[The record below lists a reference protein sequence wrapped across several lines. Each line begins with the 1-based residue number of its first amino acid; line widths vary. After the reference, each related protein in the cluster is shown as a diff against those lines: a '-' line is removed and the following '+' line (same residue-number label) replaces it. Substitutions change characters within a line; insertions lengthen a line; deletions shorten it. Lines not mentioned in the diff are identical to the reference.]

1 MSQADFV
8 ENNPWWLD
16 KRAIDKDP
24 RIVEWEASKFKWTPR
39 LGDTF
44 ERNLDV
50 IYVLRGPRQVG
61 KTTLM
66 KLKIRDLLESGIE
79 ARHIFYWP
87 CDLVEGPE
95 RLVRIITSY
104 QDFSR
109 KDTAPK
115 DRGVG
120 LKGWLSGPKP
130 NDTKAK
136 GPSEKQSFADK
147 RRAAVQPMTSI
158 SSDSQDKTTRLYIVL
173 DEISSVKDWQKGI
186 KSLYDAGRL
195 RKCTL
200 VLTGSHSIDLR
211 KATETLARRRGEVDK
226 LKDHLPDKILLPAKF
241 SEYVDTRSEKIQ
253 TMVRDLDLLKRPRRL
268 ALWSQIIKGELPK
281 EAEELRLL
289 SKEVQTL
296 FTEYLLT
303 GGVPK
308 VVDSYMSSGSI
319 SKDLYEDYVNLVL
332 RDIARW
338 NGREIV
344 LRQVVR
350 KLVEALGT
358 TISLN
363 GLRQETDVSS
373 HHTTGVY
380 LNFLKDSFV
389 TTIIPKLDLNKDASN
404 VRDPRKSHFEDP
416 FIFHALRS
424 WALGRD
430 PYREALNFLSEPEKV
445 SKLVESVVANHLV
458 RLLFS
463 YNPSTLFDYSSQ
475 LFYWEGPSSR
485 QLDFA
490 VRLGNKYLPVE
501 VKYQSRISSDD
512 AKPIIDFQKAG
523 KSTKGLI
530 LTKDTLAT
538 KSSHLEV
545 PVHLALL
552 LI

>member
-1 MSQADFV
+1 LSQADLV

-16 KRAIDKDP
+16 KKAINEDP
-24 RIVEWEASKFKWTPR
+24 RIVEWEASRFKWTPR

-44 ERNLDV
+44 EWDLDV

-66 KLKIRDLLESGIE
+66 KLKIRDLLESGVE

-109 KDTAPK
+109 KDTMAK

-120 LKGWLSGPKP
+120 IRGWISGPKS
-130 NDTKAK
+130 NNTKAEA
-136 GPSEKQSFADK
+136 P
-147 RRAAVQPMTSI
+147 T
-158 SSDSQDKTTRLYIVL
+158 DKTTRLYIVL

-226 LKDHLPDKILLPAKF
+226 LKDQLPDKILLPTKF
-241 SEYVDTRSEKIQ
+241 AEYVETRSENIRN
-253 TMVRDLDLLKRPRRL
+253 MIRGLDLLKRPGRH
-268 ALWSQIIKGELPK
+268 ALWGQLMKGDMPK
-281 EAEELRLL
+281 ELEELQLL

-296 FTEYLLT
+296 FGEYLLT

-308 VVDSYMSSGSI
+308 VVDSYISSGSI
-319 SKDLYEDYVNLVL
+319 SKNLYEDYVNLVL
-332 RDIARW
+332 RDVTRW
-338 NGREIV
+338 NGKEIV

-350 KLVEALGT
+350 KLIEALGT
-358 TISLN
+358 AISLN

-380 LNFLKDSFV
+380 LDFLKDSFV
-389 TTIIPKLDLNKDASN
+389 TTVIPKLDLSKDASN

-424 WALGRD
+424 WALGRE
-430 PYREALNFLSEPEKV
+430 PYREALNFLSEPEKA
-445 SKLVESVVANHLV
+445 SKLVESVVASHLV

-463 YNPSTLFDYSSQ
+463 YNPSTLFDYASQ

-490 VRLGNKYLPVE
+490 VRLGDKYLPLE

-512 AKPIIDFQKAG
+512 AKPIFDFQKAG
-523 KSTKGLI
+523 KSTSGLI
-530 LTKDTLAT
+530 LTRDTLAT
-538 KSSHLEV
+538 KGSHLEI

>member
-1 MSQADFV
+1 LIAKGKNGLSQADFV

-16 KRAIDKDP
+16 KKAIDKDP

-44 ERNLDV
+44 EWNLDV

-66 KLKIRDLLESGIE
+66 KLKIRDLLESGVE

-109 KDTAPK
+109 KDTVAK

-120 LKGWLSGPKP
+120 FKGWLSGPKLD
-130 NDTKAK
+130 DTKAEA
-136 GPSEKQSFADK
+136 P
-147 RRAAVQPMTSI
+147 I
-158 SSDSQDKTTRLYIVL
+158 DKTTRLYIVL

-226 LKDHLPDKILLPAKF
+226 LKDHLPDKILLPTKF

-253 TMVRDLDLLKRPRRL
+253 TMIRDWDLLKRPRRH
-268 ALWSQIIKGELPK
+268 ALWSQIMKGDLPK
-281 EAEELRLL
+281 EVEELQLL

-296 FTEYLLT
+296 FKEYLLT

-308 VVDSYMSSGSI
+308 VVDSYVSSGSI

-350 KLVEALGT
+350 KLMEALGT
-358 TISLN
+358 AISLN

-380 LNFLKDSFV
+380 LDFLKDSFV
-389 TTIIPKLDLNKDASN
+389 IDIIQKLDLDKDASN

-463 YNPSTLFDYSSQ
+463 YNPSTLFDYSNQ

-490 VRLGNKYLPVE
+490 VRLVNKYLPVE
-501 VKYQSRISSDD
+501 VKYQNRISSDD
-512 AKPIIDFQKAG
+512 AKPLIDFQKAG
-523 KSTKGLI
+523 KSTNGLI

>member
-1 MSQADFV
+1 MSGNNGLSQADLV

-16 KRAIDKDP
+16 KKAIDEDP

-39 LGDTF
+39 LGETF
-44 ERNLDV
+44 DWELDV

-66 KLKIRDLLESGIE
+66 KLKIRDLLEDGVE

-95 RLVRIITSY
+95 RLVQIITSY

-109 KDTAPK
+109 KDTLAK
-115 DRGVG
+115 GGVG
-120 LKGWLSGPKP
+120 LKGWLAGPKP
-130 NDTKAK
+130 KTGVSPGA
-136 GPSEKQSFADK
+136 
-147 RRAAVQPMTSI
+147 
-158 SSDSQDKTTRLYIVL
+158 QDKTIRLYIVL
-173 DEISSVKDWQKGI
+173 DEISSVRDWQKGI

-211 KATETLARRRGEVDK
+211 KATETLARRRGEVER
-226 LKDHLPDKILLPAKF
+226 LTDHLPDKILLPTKF
-241 SEYVDTRSEKIQ
+241 AEYVETRSEKIRN
-253 TMVRDLDLLKRPRRL
+253 MIRDLDLLMRPGRH
-268 ALWSQIIKGELPK
+268 ALWGQIMKGDMPK
-281 EAEELRLL
+281 ELEDLQLV

-296 FTEYLLT
+296 FNEYLLT

-319 SKDLYEDYVNLVL
+319 PKNLYEDYVSLVL
-332 RDIARW
+332 RDVARW
-338 NGREIV
+338 NGKEIV

-350 KLVEALGT
+350 KLMESLGT
-358 TISLN
+358 AVSLN

-380 LNFLKDSFV
+380 LDFLKDSFV
-389 TTIIPKLDLNKDASN
+389 TTVISKLDVNKDASN

-430 PYREALNFLSEPEKV
+430 PYREALNFVSEPEKV
-445 SKLVESVVANHLV
+445 SKLVESVVASHLV

-475 LFYWEGPSSR
+475 LFYWEGSSSR

-490 VRLGNKYLPVE
+490 VRLGSKYLPVE
-501 VKYQSRISSDD
+501 VKYQNRISSDD
-512 AKPIIDFQKAG
+512 AKPLVDFQKAG
-523 KSTKGLI
+523 KSTNGLI
-530 LTKDTLAT
+530 LTKDKLAT
-538 KSSHLEV
+538 KGSHLEI

>member
-1 MSQADFV
+1 LSQADLV

-16 KRAIDKDP
+16 KKAIDEDP

-44 ERNLDV
+44 EWELDV

-66 KLKIRDLLESGIE
+66 KLKIRDLLESGVE

-109 KDTAPK
+109 KDTVGK
-115 DRGVG
+115 DKGVG
-120 LKGWLSGPKP
+120 IKGWLSGPKP
-130 NDTKAK
+130 KDTKA
-136 GPSEKQSFADK
+136 
-147 RRAAVQPMTSI
+147 AAPV
-158 SSDSQDKTTRLYIVL
+158 DKTTRLYIVL

-226 LKDHLPDKILLPAKF
+226 LKDHLPDKILLPTKF
-241 SEYVDTRSEKIQ
+241 SEYADTRSEKIHN
-253 TMVRDLDLLKRPRRL
+253 MIRSLGLLKRPRRQ
-268 ALWSQIIKGELPK
+268 ALWGQIMKGDMPK
-281 EAEELRLL
+281 EAEELQLL
-289 SKEVQTL
+289 SKEAQNL
-296 FTEYLLT
+296 FNEFLIT

-308 VVDSYMSSGSI
+308 VIDRYLSSGSI
-319 SKDLYEDYVNLVL
+319 SQDLYEDYVSLVL
-332 RDIARW
+332 RDVARW
-338 NGREIV
+338 NGKEIV

-350 KLVEALGT
+350 KLMESLGT
-358 TISLN
+358 AVSLN

-380 LNFLKDSFV
+380 LDFLKDSFV
-389 TTIIPKLDLNKDASN
+389 TTVISKLDLNKDSSN

-424 WALGRD
+424 WALGRE

-458 RLLFS
+458 RLLFG
-463 YNPSTLFDYSSQ
+463 YNPSTLFDYNTQ

-490 VRLGNKYLPVE
+490 VRLGSKYLPVE
-501 VKYQSRISSDD
+501 VKYQNRISSDD

-523 KSTKGLI
+523 KSTNGLI

-538 KSSHLEV
+538 KGSHLEV

>member
-1 MSQADFV
+1 MSQADLV
-8 ENNPWWLD
+8 ENNPWWLN
-16 KRAIDKDP
+16 KKAIDKDP

-44 ERNLDV
+44 EWNLDL

-66 KLKIRDLLESGIE
+66 KLKIRDLLESGVE
-79 ARHIFYWP
+79 ARRIFYWP

-109 KDTAPK
+109 KDTVAK
-115 DRGVG
+115 DKGVG
-120 LKGWLSGPKP
+120 FKGWVLGPKP
-130 NDTKAK
+130 NDTKA
-136 GPSEKQSFADK
+136 GAP
-147 RRAAVQPMTSI
+147 I
-158 SSDSQDKTTRLYIVL
+158 DKTTRLYIVL

-195 RKCTL
+195 RNCTL

-226 LKDHLPDKILLPAKF
+226 LKDHLPDKILLPTKF
-241 SEYVDTRSEKIQ
+241 SEYADTRSEKIHN
-253 TMVRDLDLLKRPRRL
+253 MIRSMDLLKRPSRQT
-268 ALWSQIIKGELPK
+268 LWGQIMKGDMPK
-281 EAEELRLL
+281 EAEELQLI
-289 SKEVQTL
+289 SKEAQNL
-296 FTEYLLT
+296 FNEVLIT

-308 VVDSYMSSGSI
+308 VIDRYLSSGSI
-319 SKDLYEDYVNLVL
+319 SQDLYEDYVSLVL
-332 RDIARW
+332 RDVARW
-338 NGREIV
+338 NGKEIV

-350 KLVEALGT
+350 KLMESLGT
-358 TISLN
+358 AVSLN

-380 LNFLKDSFV
+380 LDFLKDSFV
-389 TTIIPKLDLNKDASN
+389 TTVISKLDLNKDASN

-424 WALGRD
+424 WALGRE
-430 PYREALNFLSEPEKV
+430 PYREALSFLSEPEKV

-475 LFYWEGPSSR
+475 LFYWEGSSSR

-490 VRLGNKYLPVE
+490 VRLGSKYLPVE
-501 VKYQSRISSDD
+501 VKYQSKISSDD
-512 AKPIIDFQKAG
+512 AKTLIDFRKAG
-523 KSTKGLI
+523 RSTNGLI
-530 LTKDTLAT
+530 LTKDTLAA
-538 KSSHLEV
+538 KGSHLEI

>member
-16 KRAIDKDP
+16 KKAIDEDP

-44 ERNLDV
+44 EWNLDV

-66 KLKIRDLLESGIE
+66 KLMIRDLLESGVE

-87 CDLVEGPE
+87 CDLVEGPD

-109 KDTAPK
+109 KDTVAK

-120 LKGWLSGPKP
+120 FKGWLSGPKP
-130 NDTKAK
+130 SGKKT
-136 GPSEKQSFADK
+136 
-147 RRAAVQPMTSI
+147 AAPIDNTI
-158 SSDSQDKTTRLYIVL
+158 RLYIVL

-211 KATETLARRRGEVDK
+211 KATETLARRRGEVDQ
-226 LKDHLPDKILLPAKF
+226 LKDHLPDKILLPTKF
-241 SEYVDTRSEKIQ
+241 SEYADTRSEKIHN
-253 TMVRDLDLLKRPRRL
+253 MIRSIDLLKRPRRQTI
-268 ALWSQIIKGELPK
+268 WGQIMKGDMPK
-281 EAEELRLL
+281 EAEELQLL
-289 SKEVQTL
+289 SKEAQNL
-296 FTEYLLT
+296 FNEFLIT

-308 VVDSYMSSGSI
+308 VIDRYLSSGSI
-319 SKDLYEDYVNLVL
+319 SQDLYEDYVSLVL
-332 RDIARW
+332 RDVARW
-338 NGREIV
+338 NGKEIV

-350 KLVEALGT
+350 KLMESLGT
-358 TISLN
+358 AVSLN

-380 LNFLKDSFV
+380 LDFLKDSFV
-389 TTIIPKLDLNKDASN
+389 TTVISKLDLSKDSSN

-430 PYREALNFLSEPEKV
+430 PYREALNFLNEPEKV

-463 YNPSTLFDYSSQ
+463 YNPSTLFDYSTQ
-475 LFYWEGPSSR
+475 LFYWEGASSR

-490 VRLGNKYLPVE
+490 VRLGSKYLPVE
-501 VKYQSRISSDD
+501 VKYQNRISSDD

-523 KSTKGLI
+523 KSTDGLI
-530 LTKDTLAT
+530 LTKDTLAA
-538 KSSHLEV
+538 KGSHLEI

>member
-1 MSQADFV
+1 LSQADLV

-16 KRAIDKDP
+16 KKAIEEDP

-44 ERNLDV
+44 EWDLDV

-66 KLKIRDLLESGIE
+66 KLKIRDLLESGVE

-109 KDTAPK
+109 KD
-115 DRGVG
+115 
-120 LKGWLSGPKP
+120 
-130 NDTKAK
+130 
-136 GPSEKQSFADK
+136 
-147 RRAAVQPMTSI
+147 
-158 SSDSQDKTTRLYIVL
+158 KTTRLYIVL

-186 KSLYDAGRL
+186 KSLYDSGRL

-226 LKDHLPDKILLPAKF
+226 LKDHLPDKILLPTKF
-241 SEYVDTRSEKIQ
+241 SEYADTRSEKIHN
-253 TMVRDLDLLKRPRRL
+253 MIRSLDLLKRPRRQS
-268 ALWSQIIKGELPK
+268 LWGQIMKGDMPK
-281 EAEELRLL
+281 EAEELQLL
-289 SKEVQTL
+289 SKEAQNL
-296 FTEYLLT
+296 FNEFLIT

-308 VVDSYMSSGSI
+308 VIDRYLSSGSI
-319 SKDLYEDYVNLVL
+319 SQDLYEDYASLVL
-332 RDIARW
+332 RDVARW
-338 NGREIV
+338 NGKEIV

-350 KLVEALGT
+350 KLMESLGT
-358 TISLN
+358 AVSLN

-380 LNFLKDSFV
+380 LDFLKDSFV
-389 TTIIPKLDLNKDASN
+389 TTVISKLDLNKDASN

-463 YNPSTLFDYSSQ
+463 YNPLALFDYSSQ
-475 LFYWEGPSSR
+475 LFYWDGPSSS

-490 VRLGNKYLPVE
+490 VRLGSKYLPVE
-501 VKYQSRISSDD
+501 VKYQSKISSDD

-523 KSTKGLI
+523 KSTGGLI
-530 LTKDTLAT
+530 LTKDVLAR
-538 KSSHLEV
+538 KSSHLEI